1 MVDTRRM
8 SLKGTGMGPVALRCR
23 VSDINRTPDGHWDLS
38 ARMLEDA
45 TAGRVIV
52 RVPDASRMRNS
63 LEQRG
68 KSSMERGRTLKSLSV
83 FCQGEE
89 QLSGKGDRF
98 LHPRQIVRLTAPH
111 SNRLRKNMIRGK
123 FRNMEQREFQ
133 MIHRM
138 KKGARYSKIGPAAGF
153 GDGHFP
159 DTGTG
164 DCGKSVAF
172 LFPVELFRR
181 ILMDRNRRVER
192 NRRESLL
199 LNPRLIVHVAV
210 FLFFSF
216 FNWF

>member
-1 MVDTRRM
+1 
-8 SLKGTGMGPVALRCR
+8 
-23 VSDINRTPDGHWDLS
+23 
-38 ARMLEDA
+38 
-45 TAGRVIV
+45 
-52 RVPDASRMRNS
+52 
-63 LEQRG
+63 
-68 KSSMERGRTLKSLSV
+68 MERGRTLKSLSV

-89 QLSGKGDRF
+89 QLSGKGGRV

-111 SNRLRKNMIRGK
+111 SNRLRKNVIRGK
-123 FRNMEQREFQ
+123 FRNTKQCEFQ

-138 KKGARYSKIGPAAGF
+138 KKGARYSQIGPAAGF

-164 DCGKSVAF
+164 DRGKSVAF

-199 LNPRLIVHVAV
+199 LNPRLIVHVVV
-210 FLFFSF
+210 FLFFLSLTGSEIVSSESF
-216 FNWF
+216 QFSELFLF